1 MAGQTPKCST
11 ISVYPTMG
19 WITSRS
25 AARHSKRPSR
35 SMIRTYSRRKRG
47 RFSRN
52 CHESGRNSHPIPLG
66 CYSRSGPIKP
76 LVSRRESLHNPACDT
91 TSSLTGT
98 YGIRCGRHGAFV
110 GKYYTRQRN
119 RNREKIAFD
128 TTSLATATQV
138 NVWRNIFETPGFLN
152 VGARSGSFLLVVP
165 GADATFNAPWVLGS
179 GLSPLWSVDPFTFN
193 LDSSTVIAQT
203 AVDLVVTG
211 IGRISGTGFA
221 DTLGSRDFTA
231 QSAGGANEN
240 FFTVSANDVVT
251 GAAPDGGSTATLLGI
266 GLGVI
271 AFIRRKL
278 RLCA

>member
-1 MAGQTPKCST
+1 MKNINKTTLAVLAAG
-11 ISVYPTMG
+11 
-19 WITSRS
+19 
-25 AARHSKRPSR
+25 
-35 SMIRTYSRRKRG
+35 
-47 RFSRN
+47 
-52 CHESGRNSHPIPLG
+52 
-66 CYSRSGPIKP
+66 
-76 LVSRRESLHNPACDT
+76 LVS
-91 TSSLTGT
+91 SSLFTQQAQALPIITGNIGFT
-98 YGIRCGRHGAFV
+98 GSV
-110 GKYYTRQRN
+110 
-119 RNREKIAFD
+119 AFD
-128 TTSLATATQV
+128 TTSLAAATQV

-152 VGARSGSFLLVVP
+152 VGARSGIFLLVVP

-179 GLSPLWSVDPFTFN
+179 GLSPLWSLDPFTFN

-221 DTLGSRDFTA
+221 DTLGSWDFTA